1 MIECTI
7 SLDRQTSCGLRQ
19 KGSFTNSGSSDLV
32 LILGCMTS
40 NLPKYLSFSTLYSS
54 SLRRTHTIIFSKL
67 NKPPSLLSP
76 LSNGLEIPQILMAPQ
91 SHQLNEHFFSFDRW
105 RLTHVFFF
113 FFFWQKAKTRNLN
126 NVNRLLMTKFG
137 RILCL
142 VRKWRQKCSVLTG

>member
-1 MIECTI
+1 MTCTKLFDPPFCACMKKHGPPHVCTSPPPPLI
-7 SLDRQTSCGLRQ
+7 FDRSL
-19 KGSFTNSGSSDLV
+19 TNSGSSDLV

-113 FFFWQKAKTRNLN
+113 FFFLAKSKNTQF
-126 NVNRLLMTKFG
+126 K
-137 RILCL
+137 
-142 VRKWRQKCSVLTG
+142 

>member
-91 SHQLNEHFFSFDRW
+91 SHQLNEHFFHSIVGGS
-105 RLTHVFFF
+105 LMFFF